1 MSHRPN
7 MIFDA
12 FCKTA
17 AAAATVPAVA
27 SGSAGVGDSMK
38 AFKSETR
45 ASKPQWTAPN
55 PSQATP
61 TDNPIAA
68 QKIAPPPPVQ

>member
-1 MSHRPN
+1 M
-7 MIFDA
+7 MFEA
-12 FCKTA
+12 FTKTA
-17 AAAATVPAVA
+17 AAAAATPSSA
-27 SGSAGVGDSMK
+27 SGSAGMGDTMK

-45 ASKPQWTAPN
+45 ASRPQWTAPN

>member
-1 MSHRPN
+1 MSTHPN
-7 MIFDA
+7 LMFDS

-17 AAAATVPAVA
+17 AAAAMRPAET
-27 SGSAGVGDSMK
+27 SGAAGMGDSMQK
-38 AFKSETR
+38 LKSER
-45 ASKPQWTAPN
+45 SSKPQWSTPN

-61 TDNPIAA
+61 SENPIAA

>member
-1 MSHRPN
+1 MSTHPN
-7 MIFDA
+7 MIFDE

-17 AAAATVPAVA
+17 AAAAVKPAET
-27 SGSAGVGDSMK
+27 SGAAGMGDSMQK
-38 AFKSETR
+38 LKSERSTKQTY
-45 ASKPQWTAPN
+45 SQPN

-61 TDNPIAA
+61 SENPIAA